1 MFGLG
6 PTEIL
11 IVCAVLVLLFGAK
24 KVPELMKGI
33 GEGIKSLRSGVQ
45 EGDQIDK
52 QDD

>member
-1 MFGLG
+1 MFGMG

-33 GEGIKSLRSGVQ
+33 GDGIKSLRSGVQ
-45 EGDQIDK
+45 EGDSIDGDK
-52 QDD
+52 G

>member
-1 MFGLG
+1 MFGMG

-33 GEGIKSLRSGVQ
+33 GEGIKSLRSGV
-45 EGDQIDK
+45 EEREDK
-52 QDD
+52 VE